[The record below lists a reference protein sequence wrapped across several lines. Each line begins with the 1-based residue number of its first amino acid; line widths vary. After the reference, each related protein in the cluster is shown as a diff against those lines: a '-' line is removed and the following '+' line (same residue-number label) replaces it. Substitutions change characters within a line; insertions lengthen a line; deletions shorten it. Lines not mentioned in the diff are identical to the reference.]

1 MTSDSRF
8 IKSNLPIKLGDV
20 KMQDFRTCSGRIIDV
35 AFVMNIYGH
44 RMGLELIVMRE
55 GTELSGGSFTI
66 QSV

>member
-1 MTSDSRF
+1 
-8 IKSNLPIKLGDV
+8 
-20 KMQDFRTCSGRIIDV
+20 MQDFRTYSERIIDV
-35 AFVMNIYGH
+35 AFVMNIYEH